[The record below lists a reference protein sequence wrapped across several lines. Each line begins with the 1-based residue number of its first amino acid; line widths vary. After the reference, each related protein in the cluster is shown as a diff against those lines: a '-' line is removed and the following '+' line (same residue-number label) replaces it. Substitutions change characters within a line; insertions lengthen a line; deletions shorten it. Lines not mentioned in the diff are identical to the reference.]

1 MKAERQEGISLS
13 QPGGQQTDW
22 EKRNLPE
29 THAPVQAGDIKDEIS
44 PEQQFIS
51 NWEERDSLTFSC
63 DQGLHTPVS
72 RSLTGVWLPVCLGNS
87 CVCVYVCVCVR
98 NRV

>member
-1 MKAERQEGISLS
+1 M
-13 QPGGQQTDW
+13 
-22 EKRNLPE
+22 
-29 THAPVQAGDIKDEIS
+29 HAPVQAGGIKDEIS

-72 RSLTGVWLPVCLGNS
+72 RSLTGTSCLCVQETPVCVTGYEEL
-87 CVCVYVCVCVR
+87 CVTVVKQWVYG
-98 NRV
+98 